1 MPEEKK
7 RKTNLPNSSRGKR
20 IITIVLGVA
29 IVILIISASLNVYYY
44 NLSQTLLNDVEGAT
58 LEVSEEFYFAM
69 NNIASTLS
77 SQATS
82 ENIPSLITALQY
94 HMQTAWRLMRT
105 LRIYLV
111 PTYENQLQTIEDL
124 LTNMTVGGYGGVSDT
139 FSNLQGQGN
148 ITLLIQ
154 AFQELNATASQKI
167 NEVGLEIREAFVS
180 VRRNHVV
187 ETFTIDASKIEDAVS
202 AADDLKDVLDEWI
215 TKYS

>member
-1 MPEEKK
+1 
-7 RKTNLPNSSRGKR
+7 
-20 IITIVLGVA
+20 
-29 IVILIISASLNVYYY
+29 
-44 NLSQTLLNDVEGAT
+44 
-58 LEVSEEFYFAM
+58 
-69 NNIASTLS
+69 
-77 SQATS
+77 
-82 ENIPSLITALQY
+82 
-94 HMQTAWRLMRT
+94 MRT